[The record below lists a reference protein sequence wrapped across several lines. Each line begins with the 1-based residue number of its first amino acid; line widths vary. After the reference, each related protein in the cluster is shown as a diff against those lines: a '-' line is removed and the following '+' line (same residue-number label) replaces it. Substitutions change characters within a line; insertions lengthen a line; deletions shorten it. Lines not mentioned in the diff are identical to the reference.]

1 MAADTSTSNATE
13 IQTAILCS
21 QTRITKGAKS
31 AQMRK
36 GKHLANRKSTCFACD
51 AQSPMLDHHEG
62 SIWIW
67 KTPQNKNQHST
78 KIPQLR
84 QKGLLPLPLLLDL
97 LESLTAE
104 MQVPN
109 HTPDVPLLL
118 QLRLLND
125 ISCNQVRRISNML
138 NSRQNILQSNSVT
151 PLCPAKRCRQTFIF
165 CSNPSSQLRP
175 TITPTTSSIGKTQGH
190 SPKKYSTNAR
200 SAVPSSESPNAI
212 IGAASSPRLNCSMV
226 AVKV

>member
-1 MAADTSTSNATE
+1 MAADTITSNATE

-109 HTPDVPLLL
+109 HTPDVPLL
-118 QLRLLND
+118 QLRLSLS
-125 ISCNQVRRISNML
+125 IIPSEKVGRIPNV
-138 NSRQNILQSNSVT
+138 IDG
-151 PLCPAKRCRQTFIF
+151 
-165 CSNPSSQLRP
+165 SQDVL
-175 TITPTTSSIGKTQGH
+175 
-190 SPKKYSTNAR
+190 
-200 SAVPSSESPNAI
+200 
-212 IGAASSPRLNCSMV
+212 
-226 AVKV
+226 